1 MVAFQ
6 SANTDKTQSVLQQGT
21 YPSFQN
27 IPEYS
32 HAFRRHVYHSFSF
45 LSLFLSYY
53 QAYLRPISSFSF
65 FMSSCFYCLLPTLF
79 SSFSVFYLLIF
90 PFFCSPTLSHSSR
103 FLSFTFLFFLFW
115 SLHYQNVC
123 YISPLFNPVTLT
135 SFQFAMLYVLQYP
148 TSCSLSSHLTL
159 PYFLVLH
166 ISLHFQL
173 FTPPIF
179 SLLLFILGRLP
190 GKKDGTVIKYSQQH
204 RNQAVLHSLYR
215 CVRSHISKRAV

>member
-65 FMSSCFYCLLPTLF
+65 FMSSCFSCLLPTLF

-103 FLSFTFLFFLFW
+103 FLSFTFLFFSTLVSTLSKCLLYF
-115 SLHYQNVC
+115 SSFQSSYAHVLSICHALC
-123 YISPLFNPVTLT
+123 STISNIMFFVITSHVTL
-135 SFQFAMLYVLQYP
+135 LPRP
-148 TSCSLSSHLTL
+148 THLPSLPTLHSSHFLTASI
-159 PYFLVLH
+159 YF
-166 ISLHFQL
+166 
-173 FTPPIF
+173 
-179 SLLLFILGRLP
+179 
-190 GKKDGTVIKYSQQH
+190 
-204 RNQAVLHSLYR
+204 
-215 CVRSHISKRAV
+215 RSSTR